1 MQVVTESGWADL
13 QDRVSSLEA
22 GQRMIAA
29 GHVQLVDQIAE
40 VTVNQHRAEQ
50 QRKDFAKRLEGI
62 AATLQ
67 SQDEQIR
74 FHRDSLAEIR
84 DDLRSNTTTTR
95 EILEATRDLR
105 DVVITAK
112 TGGRLAKWAAPTLV
126 AVGVSVGIVKGWA
139 MASWEWLTR

>member
-1 MQVVTESGWADL
+1 MPVVTESGWAEL
-13 QDRVSSLEA
+13 QDRVNTLEV

-50 QRKDFAKRLEGI
+50 QRKDFAKQLQGI
-62 AATLQ
+62 AATLS

-74 FHRDSLAEIR
+74 VNRADMAEIR
-84 DDLRSNTTTTR
+84 DDLRANTTTTR

-112 TGGRLAKWAAPTLV
+112 TGGKLAKWAAPTLV
-126 AVGVSVGIVKGWA
+126 AAGVSIGIIKGWA

>member
-1 MQVVTESGWADL
+1 MQVVTESGWAEL

-29 GHVQLVDQIAE
+29 GHVQLVDQMAE
-40 VTVNQHRAEQ
+40 ITVSQRRADQ
-50 QRKDFAKRLEGI
+50 QRKEYAARLDAI
-62 AATLQ
+62 TA
-67 SQDEQIR
+67 D
-74 FHRDSLAEIR
+74 LA
-84 DDLRSNTTTTR
+84 DNSKTTR

-139 MASWEWLTR
+139 LASWEWLTR

>member
-1 MQVVTESGWADL
+1 MLQVSESGWAEL
-13 QDRVSSLEA
+13 ENRVNTLEA
-22 GQRMIAA
+22 GHRMIAA

-50 QRKDFAKRLEGI
+50 QRKDFARRLEGI

-74 FHRDSLAEIR
+74 NNRDSLESIR
-84 DDLRSNTTTTR
+84 DELRSNTTTTR
-95 EILEATRDLR
+95 EILDATRDLR

-112 TGGRLAKWAAPTLV
+112 TGGRLARWAAPTLL
-126 AVGVSVGIVKGWA
+126 AAAASLGVLKGWWL
-139 MASWEWLTR
+139 ASVEWLHK